1 MKNLFIYN
9 LKNNSIISDK
19 CISSFKYFNESW
31 RIIVLNKGN
40 LFKYVNLKSIN
51 QILNKKKFNIKNK
64 KYEFII
70 KIYLLEKY
78 GGCICDSDLFC
89 NKKLDTWI
97 NNYTKANF
105 FLFIDENN
113 NNKFM
118 NNFFI
123 YGKKNSYILKL
134 LILNI
139 KKFINDLSF
148 SKNFL
153 QKLYLKC
160 IKINKFNNY
169 FNKMPK
175 IKSDNI
181 HFLQNVDLLN
191 TLTYKVKNHI
201 DNISAPFYRLNN
213 NLELC
218 EYNINSN
225 LFYLFNT
232 YKLYRKSK
240 YNNLA
245 FIHIG
250 KCGGSTLTRIFK
262 IKSYHLR
269 NNYLNNEN
277 YIIWI
282 RNPINRFV
290 SAFYYVKSIINS
302 DMNYYKKLN
311 VISLINCLAPQK
323 IKRKMDEG
331 YFYSKR
337 YDFLVNYFESANHLA
352 ESLTSKNLETKKL
365 AIELFNS
372 KYEHIFKGIGY
383 YLGNKFIDKNH
394 KKIVF
399 VGTIENINNDIK
411 NLENKLNLKFSYN
424 SKIHYRKNKNEYN
437 KYLSKK
443 ALENILN
450 FYKNTDYL
458 ALKKLVQYKFISKE
472 ILNDY
477 YKYDLILN
485 K

>member
-1 MKNLFIYN
+1 
-9 LKNNSIISDK
+9 
-19 CISSFKYFNESW
+19 
-31 RIIVLNKGN
+31 
-40 LFKYVNLKSIN
+40 
-51 QILNKKKFNIKNK
+51 
-64 KYEFII
+64 
-70 KIYLLEKY
+70 
-78 GGCICDSDLFC
+78 
-89 NKKLDTWI
+89 
-97 NNYTKANF
+97 
-105 FLFIDENN
+105 
-113 NNKFM
+113 
-118 NNFFI
+118 
-123 YGKKNSYILKL
+123 
-134 LILNI
+134 
-139 KKFINDLSF
+139 
-148 SKNFL
+148 
-153 QKLYLKC
+153 
-160 IKINKFNNY
+160 
-169 FNKMPK
+169 
-175 IKSDNI
+175 
-181 HFLQNVDLLN
+181 
-191 TLTYKVKNHI
+191 KVKNHI

-372 KYEHIFKGIGY
+372 KYEHIFKG
-383 YLGNKFIDKNH
+383 
-394 KKIVF
+394 
-399 VGTIENINNDIK
+399 
-411 NLENKLNLKFSYN
+411 
-424 SKIHYRKNKNEYN
+424 
-437 KYLSKK
+437 
-443 ALENILN
+443 
-450 FYKNTDYL
+450 
-458 ALKKLVQYKFISKE
+458 
-472 ILNDY
+472 
-477 YKYDLILN
+477 
-485 K
+485 